1 MGKRRGNSEGTITQR
16 EDGRWEARVSL
27 PDGKRKSFYGKTREE
42 VQKKLKQAIR
52 DVDNGL
58 QLTSN
63 QETLGQYLTN
73 WLEGVKHQV
82 KTSSFHCYDNSIRI
96 HVVPS
101 LGKHRLAKLTPQHL
115 QNFYTQ
121 KLDAGLSST
130 TVRQIHLI
138 LHRALKDAMRMGMIQ
153 RNVTEMVRPPRKRKV
168 EMKTLDARQAALFV
182 EAANGERLEALF
194 VLAITTGMRQG
205 ELLGL
210 RWQDVDIDKG
220 IIHVRQA
227 LYITRGVIYL
237 TEPKT
242 VNSRR
247 TIQLAKVAIY
257 ALRKYRISYLQEAM
271 AFGPDWNTKYNL
283 VFPTTTGNPIR
294 AAHLVESA
302 FHRILRNAGLS
313 RIRFHDLRHTAA
325 TLMLERGVN
334 PKMVS
339 EILGHSDI
347 SITLGIYGHITPR
360 MQQMALDTIDDLY
373 LEST

>member
-1 MGKRRGNSEGTITQR
+1 MPKKRGNQEGTIKHR
-16 EDGRWEARVSL
+16 ADGRWEAQITL
-27 PDGKRKSFYGKTREE
+27 PDGKRKSVYGKTREE
-42 VQKKLKQAIR
+42 VQKKLKQSIR
-52 DVDNGL
+52 DIDSGL
-58 QLTSN
+58 PLSN
-63 QETLGQYLTN
+63 DQETVEHYLTE
-73 WLEGVKHQV
+73 WLETVRHQV
-82 KTSSFHCYDNSIRI
+82 KTSSFHCYDNSIRL

-101 LGKHRLAKLTPQHL
+101 LGKHRLSKLTPQHV
-115 QNFYTQ
+115 QQFYTQ
-121 KLDAGLSST
+121 KLKAGLSST

-153 RNVTEMVRPPRKRKV
+153 RNVTEMVKPPRNRKV

-182 EAANGERLEALF
+182 DAANGERLEALF

-220 IIHVRQA
+220 ILHVRQA

-237 TEPKT
+237 TAPKT
-242 VNSRR
+242 VNSKR
-247 TIQLAKVAIY
+247 TIHLSKVAIY
-257 ALRKYRISYLQEAM
+257 ALRKYRINYLQEAL
-271 AFGPDWNTKYNL
+271 AFGPEWNTQYNL

-294 AAHLVESA
+294 AAHLVSLA
-302 FHRILRNAGLS
+302 FHRILSNAGLPH
-313 RIRFHDLRHTAA
+313 IRFHDLRHTAA

-347 SITLGIYGHITPR
+347 AITLGIYGHVTPR

-373 LEST
+373 GGGE

>member
-1 MGKRRGNSEGTITQR
+1 MGKRRNNSEGTITKR

-27 PDGKRKSFYGKTREE
+27 PDGKRKCYYGKSKEE

-52 DVDNGL
+52 DVDSGL
-58 QLTSN
+58 PPPN
-63 QETLGQYLTN
+63 DKETVEQYLTA
-73 WLEGVKHQV
+73 WLATVKHQV

-101 LGKHRLAKLTPQHL
+101 LGKHHLSKLTPQHV
-115 QNFYTQ
+115 QQFYTQ
-121 KLDAGLSST
+121 KLESGLSST

-138 LHRALKDAMRMGMIQ
+138 LHRALKDAQRMGMIQ
-153 RNVTEMVRPPRKRKV
+153 RNVTEMVRPPRTRKV
-168 EMKTLDARQAALFV
+168 EMKTLDERQAALFV

-220 IIHVRQA
+220 ILHVRQA
-227 LYITRGVIYL
+227 LYISRGIIYL

-242 VNSRR
+242 KNSRR
-247 TIQLAKVAIY
+247 TIHLTKVAIY
-257 ALRKYRISYLQEAM
+257 ALRKYRIQYLQEAM

-283 VFPTTTGNPIR
+283 MFPTSTGNPIR
-294 AAHLVESA
+294 AAHLVSLA
-302 FHRILRNAGLS
+302 FHRILKNAGLPT
-313 RIRFHDLRHTAA
+313 IRFHDLRHTAA
-325 TLMLERGVN
+325 TLMLEKGVN

-339 EILGHSDI
+339 EMLGHSDI
-347 SITLGIYGHITPR
+347 SITLGIYGHVTPR
-360 MQQMALDTIDDLY
+360 MQQMAIDVLDNMFG
-373 LEST
+373 

>member
-1 MGKRRGNSEGTITQR
+1 M
-16 EDGRWEARVSL
+16 SL
-27 PDGKRKSFYGKTREE
+27 PDGSRKSFYGKTRDE
-42 VQKKLKQAIR
+42 VQKKLKQGIR

-58 QLTSN
+58 QLTTN
-63 QETLGQYLTN
+63 QETLGQYLAT

-96 HVVPS
+96 HVVPN
-101 LGKHRLAKLTPQHL
+101 LGKHRLSKLTPQHV
-115 QNFYTQ
+115 QQFYTQ
-121 KLDAGLSST
+121 KLEEGLSTT

-138 LHRALKDAMRMGMIQ
+138 LHRALKDAIRMGLIQ

-257 ALRKYRISYLQEAM
+257 ALRKYRIQYLQEAL

-294 AAHLVESA
+294 AAHLVSLA

-313 RIRFHDLRHTAA
+313 HIRFHDLRHTAA

-360 MQQMALDTIDDLY
+360 MQQMALDTIDELY
-373 LEST
+373 TEGT